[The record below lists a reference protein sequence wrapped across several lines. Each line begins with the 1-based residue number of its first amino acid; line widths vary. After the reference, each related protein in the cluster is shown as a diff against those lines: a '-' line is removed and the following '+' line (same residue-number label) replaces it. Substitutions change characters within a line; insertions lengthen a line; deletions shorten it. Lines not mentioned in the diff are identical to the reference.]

1 MRKVLYV
8 EDDPIN
14 AMVMEKLLGYDF
26 AVTRVADGEACLEII
41 QKEDF
46 DIILMDVHLGKG
58 KIDGTKVLKEVK
70 ADPRYKDV
78 RVIAITSYALP
89 EDEDRFLNDGFDDYF
104 AKPVDFHKLIE
115 RLNQYL
121 ES

>member
-1 MRKVLYV
+1 MYV
-8 EDDPIN
+8 EDDEIN

-26 AVTRVADGEACLEII
+26 DVTRVADGEACLEIVE
-41 QKEDF
+41 KEDF

-58 KIDGTKVLKEVK
+58 KIDGTKVLKAVK
-70 ADPRYKDV
+70 ANPRYKDV
-78 RVIAITSYALP
+78 RIIAITSYAQP

-104 AKPVDFHKLIE
+104 AKPVEIHKLIE

-121 ES
+121 EN